1 MAELGKAL
9 IERLFA
15 QHRGALRAFF
25 NRRIKSRFDSADLVQ
40 EVYARMLR
48 VKDKDAIR
56 NPEGYLYT
64 VASNLVYEHAVLSQ
78 RHAVKSE
85 DPIAQASAA
94 PDQGPG
100 LEEIF
105 DSELRAKRLSEVL
118 LELKPKCRAAVYMKY
133 QHGLSYEQIADHLG
147 ISPHM
152 VQKYLGLALVHCRRR
167 MARLR

>member
-1 MAELGKAL
+1 MSELGRAL

-15 QHRGALRAFF
+15 QHRGALQSFF
-25 NRRIKSRFDSADLVQ
+25 NRRIRSKFDSADLVQ

-78 RHAVKSE
+78 R
-85 DPIAQASAA
+85 QAGRTDESAA
-94 PDQGPG
+94 DAQRDQGPG
-100 LEEIF
+100 LGEIF
-105 DSELRAKRLSEVL
+105 DTQVRAKRLSQVL
-118 LELKPKCRAAVYMKY
+118 RELSPKCRAVVYMKY
-133 QHGLSYEQIADHLG
+133 QHGLSYQEIAGHLG
-147 ISPHM
+147 LSAHM
-152 VQKYLGLALVHCRRR
+152 VQKYLSLALRHCRQR